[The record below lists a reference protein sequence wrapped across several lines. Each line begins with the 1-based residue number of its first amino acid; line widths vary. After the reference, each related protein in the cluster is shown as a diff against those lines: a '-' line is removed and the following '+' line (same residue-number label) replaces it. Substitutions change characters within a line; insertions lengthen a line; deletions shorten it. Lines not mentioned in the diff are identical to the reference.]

1 MQPRNTLANIRIVLI
16 HTSHPGNIG
25 STARAMK
32 TMGLSNL
39 YLVKPKSFPDK
50 QAVAMSAG
58 ATDILDKAVIVD
70 RLQEAI
76 TDCQLVVGASAR
88 HERSIRWNIQTSRK
102 CGELVVQQASDSH
115 KVAILFGRESSG
127 LTNEELAQC
136 QQLLYIP
143 ANEEYSSLNLASAV
157 QIISYECR
165 MAWLARQN
173 KPAHKTTT
181 QENLVTASEMEAY
194 YQHLENSMIQS
205 GFLDPA
211 KPKHLMA
218 RLRRLYGRIQLE
230 KSELN
235 ILRGMLSAF
244 NKVK

>member
-1 MQPRNTLANIRIVLI
+1 MQTRSTLANIRIVLI

-25 STARAMK
+25 SAARAMK

-58 ATDILDKAVIVD
+58 ATDILDKAVVVD
-70 RLQEAI
+70 SLQEAI

-102 CGELVVQQASDSH
+102 CGELVVQQASNN

-127 LTNEELAQC
+127 LSNEELAQC
-136 QQLLYIP
+136 QHLLYIP

-157 QIISYECR
+157 QIMGYECR
-165 MAWLARQN
+165 MAWLAQQN
-173 KPAHKTTT
+173 KQANETTT
-181 QENLVTASEMEAY
+181 SENLVTASEMEAY
-194 YQHLENSMIQS
+194 YKHLENSMIQS
-205 GFLDPA
+205 GFLDPE
-211 KPKHLMA
+211 KPKHLMT

-235 ILRGMLSAF
+235 ILHGMLSAF
-244 NKVK
+244 NKDK